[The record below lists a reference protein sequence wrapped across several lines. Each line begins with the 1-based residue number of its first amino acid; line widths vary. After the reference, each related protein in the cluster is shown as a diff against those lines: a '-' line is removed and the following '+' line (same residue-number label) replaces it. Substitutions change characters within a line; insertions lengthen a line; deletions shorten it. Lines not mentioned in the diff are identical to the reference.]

1 MKFLFASLRF
11 TYFAIL
17 FTYIL
22 KLVSFSFL
30 FVYTVQLVGSQFSDK
45 GWNLWPLQWKF
56 RILTLDCQGSP
67 SIIILDVDSSQ
78 VCSDM

>member
-30 FVYTVQLVGSQFSDK
+30 FVCTVQLVGSQFSDK
-45 GWNLWPLQWKF
+45 GWNLWPLQWKCGP
-56 RILTLDCQGSP
+56 LTTGLPGNYQAPFLDWRS
-67 SIIILDVDSSQ
+67 V
-78 VCSDM
+78 